1 MRLIMASVR
10 RVDDSGNEK
19 VIAYA
24 SKALSPREQKYST
37 TEKEALAVVFGT
49 GHIRVYLLGRNFKLI
64 TDHNA
69 LRWLHTMEAKGRLAR
84 WIMDLQEFDFS
95 VVHRAGRIHN
105 NADALSRL
113 VQTNLLDSGT
123 TTPAEQNPTFVST
136 IRVKLSKG
144 RTAIVKLESN
154 KTHDHHSTNGPSSQE
169 GNKIDAITLH
179 PTMNIRDGQ
188 RMDPHLAYIIDLKTR
203 KLPKKWLRH
212 YDQYFLHDEIL
223 HRAPDHKSNSHPQH
237 VILIPSAL
245 QDQVLK
251 SLHDGP
257 LARWRSGYYSY

>member
-1 MRLIMASVR
+1 M
-10 RVDDSGNEK
+10 
-19 VIAYA
+19 
-24 SKALSPREQKYST
+24 
-37 TEKEALAVVFGT
+37 FGT
-49 GHIRVYLLGRNFKLI
+49 GHFRVYLLGRHFKLI

-69 LRWLHTMEAKGRLAR
+69 LRWLHATMEAKGRLAR
-84 WIMDLQEFDFS
+84 WIMDLQDFS
-95 VVHRAGRIHN
+95 IVHRAGCIHN

-113 VQTNLLDSGT
+113 VQTNLLDSVT

-154 KTHDHHSTNGPSSQE
+154 KPLIVDPYGKLVNTHDHHSYNGPSSQE
-169 GNKIDAITLH
+169 DNKIDAITLH
-179 PTMNIRDGQ
+179 PTMNLRDGQ
-188 RMDPHLAYIIDLKTR
+188 QMDPHLAYIIDLKTR
-203 KLPKKWLRH
+203 KLPKPNLTQIKDSALKKWLRE
-212 YDQYFLHDEIL
+212 YDQYFLHDEIVY
-223 HRAPDHKSNSHPQH
+223 RAPDHKSNSHPQH

-257 LARWRSGYYSY
+257 LGGHLGITEERVRKRFHWPGI